1 VSAPFLEVENLCVRF
16 PTRAG
21 LVHAVENVSLAI
33 ARGGSLGLVG
43 ESGSGKST
51 TARAIAG
58 LQAPTEG
65 HVKLEGAEFGPD
77 SSHEA
82 RRRVQMV
89 FQDAAGSLDP
99 RRSVAWS
106 VEEPSAAHGLDT
118 RRGRRAR
125 ALAALDACGLDPAL
139 SLRYPHELSGGQR
152 QRVAIARALVS
163 QPDLL
168 VLDEPTSALD
178 VSVRAQVVN
187 LLVEL
192 RARFGLAYL
201 FVSHDLAVV
210 RRVADEIA
218 VMYLGRIVE
227 FGPRE
232 QVLRAP
238 AHPYTRALMAAIPEL
253 VSAPVAPPA
262 PLEGEPASPL
272 TPPTGCAFHPRCPRR
287 HEVEGERCVREAPL
301 LVPRGISSVA
311 CHLR

>member
-1 VSAPFLEVENLCVRF
+1 
-16 PTRAG
+16 
-21 LVHAVENVSLAI
+21 
-33 ARGGSLGLVG
+33 
-43 ESGSGKST
+43 
-51 TARAIAG
+51 
-58 LQAPTEG
+58 
-65 HVKLEGAEFGPD
+65 
-77 SSHEA
+77 
-82 RRRVQMV
+82 
-89 FQDAAGSLDP
+89 
-99 RRSVAWS
+99 
-106 VEEPSAAHGLDT
+106 
-118 RRGRRAR
+118 
-125 ALAALDACGLDPAL
+125 
-139 SLRYPHELSGGQR
+139 
-152 QRVAIARALVS
+152 
-163 QPDLL
+163 

-178 VSVRAQVVN
+178 VSVQRADRQPAASSCA
-187 LLVEL
+187 
-192 RARFGLAYL
+192 RASASRTCSS
-201 FVSHDLAVV
+201 SHDLAVV